1 MPLSPSILCQI
12 YRNKY
17 LAMRFPNHDSIEF
30 FPLNIINGSNAML
43 AALTTAKTVMF
54 SRRALKDNLKALSP
68 LTVIHFLL
76 AFPSGFIDIIFAG
89 GSSYFTPWH

>member
-1 MPLSPSILCQI
+1 MPLSPSIPCQI
-12 YRNKY
+12 YRNKH
-17 LAMRFPNHDSIEF
+17 LPMRFPNQNSIKF

-43 AALTTAKTVMF
+43 VALTTAKTVMF